1 MRSIPWSR
9 TGRALLWLVFLL
21 LPSGLLADG
30 AAKEFTVELDGGDLL
45 EVESLGEAEGTGP
58 LFIWLIPAAEHLDAP
73 RELLGE
79 LAEQG
84 ATVWVVDLLDS
95 LLLERASSTVR
106 GLEGK
111 PAAALLEEAG
121 AQGYAPV
128 TLVASDRMGVPAL
141 RGLREWQAATD
152 DPDAVAGAILLFPN
166 LYRGT
171 PAAGDDPELFG
182 IVDATNMPVAVFQ
195 PADGAHAARLPELMR
210 HLYAAGSPALARIIA
225 GERDYYMRPDEA
237 GSDAV
242 ERTPQ
247 QLLATARVLAGLP
260 RPAQVAELD
269 EERDQ
274 PLGSEHGMVERAPE
288 EPPGYELTAARG
300 ETHRLEDRAGQVTL
314 VNFWASWCPPCV
326 HEIPSMNRLEG
337 SYDEDEFAIVSINFR
352 ESPEHILEFMEEVEV
367 DFPVLMD
374 EDGAVSQEW
383 GVFAFP
389 SSFLLDREGR
399 VRYSVNEAIEWDTDE
414 VREVIDELRDEPA
427 PNDTP

>member
-30 AAKEFTVELDGGDLL
+30 AAKEFTIELDGGDLL
-45 EVESLGEAEGTGP
+45 EVETLGEAEGTGP
-58 LFIWLIPAAEHLDAP
+58 LFIWLIPAAEELDAP

-95 LLLERASSTVR
+95 LLLERASSTV
-106 GLEGK
+106 
-111 PAAALLEEAG
+111 
-121 AQGYAPV
+121 
-128 TLVASDRMGVPAL
+128 
-141 RGLREWQAATD
+141 
-152 DPDAVAGAILLFPN
+152 
-166 LYRGT
+166 
-171 PAAGDDPELFG
+171 
-182 IVDATNMPVAVFQ
+182 
-195 PADGAHAARLPELMR
+195 
-210 HLYAAGSPALARIIA
+210 
-225 GERDYYMRPDEA
+225 
-237 GSDAV
+237 
-242 ERTPQ
+242 
-247 QLLATARVLAGLP
+247 
-260 RPAQVAELD
+260 
-269 EERDQ
+269 
-274 PLGSEHGMVERAPE
+274 
-288 EPPGYELTAARG
+288 RG

-414 VREVIDELRDEPA
+414 VREVIDELRDEP
-427 PNDTP
+427 TPDATP